1 MNGKQLKN
9 SILQW
14 AIQGK
19 LVPPVCRQA
28 GKTLM
33 TNPVPREKGK
43 ECWFTYVIECEDGS
57 FYKGFTDNLLRCYQ
71 QHCNGTGADYTKT
84 HKPKQLYYW
93 EMHYSKEAALQ
104 REKYLKS
111 GVGREWFKKEV
122 VDKPENFEPA
132 SVLLEKIRQ
141 EKERLIKEKKIKRDK
156 NASIIYRGEDN
167 SYYEKMLATGE
178 VKCIDEE
185 VPFEIPQGWEWTRIG
200 NIFNHTSGK
209 QQSSSNKGG
218 GTPQKFITTSN
229 LYWGH
234 FILDNVK
241 VMNFTDE
248 EIKTCSATKGD
259 LLVCEGGA
267 GYGRSAIWNEDY
279 DICLQNHVHRLRPCV
294 SGICEYV
301 YHFIYLLK
309 ESNNLASVGT
319 AMPGLSANR
328 LKGLLLPFPPLSEQ
342 RRIVAK
348 LAELLPQIEKYN
360 NVQNKLDE
368 LNTTIK
374 DCLKKSILQE
384 AIQGKLVPQLAEE
397 GRAQELL
404 EQIKAE
410 KRKLVKEGKL
420 KKSALS
426 DSVIFGGDD
435 NKYCEKI
442 GKSVQCIDEEIP
454 FEIPESWV
462 WCKFQDIANSELGKT
477 MNKASDKGGEVPY
490 LCSINVYWDKVDLSN
505 VKVAPFSIAEK
516 EKYLLQKG
524 DLLICEGGEVG
535 RCAIWSNDKTMY
547 YQNALHRVRFYGDIS
562 SKFIQ
567 NVIRSYKTMGIIDK
581 NSKGMTIKHFTK
593 TALNSLY
600 VPLPP
605 FQEQQRIVAQI
616 EKLFEQLH

>member
-19 LVPPVCRQA
+19 LVPQDP
-28 GKTLM
+28 
-33 TNPVPREKGK
+33 N
-43 ECWFTYVIECEDGS
+43 D
-57 FYKGFTDNLLRCYQ
+57 
-71 QHCNGTGADYTKT
+71 
-84 HKPKQLYYW
+84 
-93 EMHYSKEAALQ
+93 
-104 REKYLKS
+104 
-111 GVGREWFKKEV
+111 
-122 VDKPENFEPA
+122 EPA

-185 VPFEIPQGWEWTRIG
+185 IPFDVPNGWEWTRIG

-234 FILDNVK
+234 FVLDNVK

-301 YHFIYLLK
+301 YYFIYLLK

-328 LKGLLLPFPPLSEQ
+328 LKGLLLPFPSLTEQ
-342 RRIVAK
+342 KRIVLK
-348 LAELLPQIEKYN
+348 LEGLLPQIDKYSK
-360 NVQNKLDE
+360 VQNQLDE

-374 DCLKKSILQE
+374 ESLKKSILQE
-384 AIQGKLVPQLAEE
+384 AIQGKLVPQIAEE
-397 GRAQELL
+397 GTAQELL

-410 KRKLVKEGKL
+410 KQNLVKEGKL
-420 KKSALS
+420 KKSALN
-426 DSVIFGGDD
+426 DSIIFRGDD
-435 NKYCEKI
+435 NRYYEKI
-442 GKSVQCIDEEIP
+442 GKKCVDITEEIP
-454 FEIPESWV
+454 FEIPASWA
-462 WCKFQDIANSELGKT
+462 WCHLNDIAESDLGKT
-477 MNKASDKGGEVPY
+477 MNKGQNSGELVPY
-490 LCSINVYWDKVDLSN
+490 LCSINVYWNKIDLS
-505 VKVAPFSIAEK
+505 KIKQAQFTEIELA
-516 EKYLLQKG
+516 KYLLQKN
-524 DLLICEGGEVG
+524 DLLICEGGDIG
-535 RCAIWSNDKTMY
+535 RAAIWDINETIY
-547 YQNALHRVRFYGDIS
+547 YQNALHRVRFYGKIFP
-562 SKFIQ
+562 KFFLYIL
-567 NVIRSYKTMGIIDK
+567 SLYKALGLLDK
-581 NSKGMTIKHFTK
+581 KSKGMTIKHFTK
-593 TALNSLY
+593 SALNSI
-600 VPLPP
+600 VIPLPP
-605 FQEQQRIVAQI
+605 LLEQKRII
-616 EKLFEQLH
+616 EKIEQIMQLLK

>member
-19 LVPPVCRQA
+19 LVPQDP
-28 GKTLM
+28 
-33 TNPVPREKGK
+33 N
-43 ECWFTYVIECEDGS
+43 D
-57 FYKGFTDNLLRCYQ
+57 
-71 QHCNGTGADYTKT
+71 
-84 HKPKQLYYW
+84 
-93 EMHYSKEAALQ
+93 
-104 REKYLKS
+104 
-111 GVGREWFKKEV
+111 
-122 VDKPENFEPA
+122 EPA

-178 VKCIDEE
+178 VKCIDDEI
-185 VPFEIPQGWEWTRIG
+185 PFEIPQGWEWTRIG

-234 FILDNVK
+234 FVLDNVK

-301 YHFIYLLK
+301 YYFIYLLK

-328 LKGLLLPFPPLSEQ
+328 LKGLLLPFPSLTEQ
-342 RRIVAK
+342 KRIVLK
-348 LAELLPQIEKYN
+348 LEGLLPQIDKYSK
-360 NVQNKLDE
+360 VQNQLDE

-374 DCLKKSILQE
+374 ECLKKSILQE
-384 AIQGKLVPQLAEE
+384 AIQGKLAPQLAAE
-397 GRAQELL
+397 GTAQELL

-410 KRKLVKEGKL
+410 KQKLVKEGKL
-420 KKSALS
+420 KKSALN
-426 DSVIFGGDD
+426 DSVIFRGDD
-435 NKYCEKI
+435 NKYYEKI
-442 GKSVQCIDEEIP
+442 GKKCVDITEEIP
-454 FEIPESWV
+454 FSIPANWTWV
-462 WCKFQDIANSELGKT
+462 RIRDVFRLNPKNEADDDSMAAFIPMEKISAGYKSDFVFDTVKWGSIKKGFTHFANGDVAFAKITPCFQNRKSAIFHGLPNGIGTGTTELK
-477 MNKASDKGGEVPY
+477 VLRPY
-490 LCSINVYWDKVDLSN
+490 GNTIDRW
-505 VKVAPFSIAEK
+505 
-516 EKYLLQKG
+516 YLLYFLESPYFIDEATFKG
-524 DLLICEGGEVG
+524 TANQQRIVVG
-535 RCAIWSNDKTMY
+535 YLENK
-547 YQNALHRVRFYGDIS
+547 LF
-562 SKFIQ
+562 
-567 NVIRSYKTMGIIDK
+567 
-581 NSKGMTIKHFTK
+581 
-593 TALNSLY
+593 
-600 VPLPP
+600 PLPP
-605 FQEQQRIVAQI
+605 LNEQQRIVAQI
-616 EKLFEQLH
+616 ERLFEQLR